1 MKIIITEKQN
11 LSLKRRLEEIDG
23 FVKVAL
29 ERINPEEYM
38 YHDYVDE
45 IVWQVLDEY
54 AGIYRPELFDDIE
67 NYVRDNYWKEIETYY
82 LERTK

>member
-1 MKIIITEKQN
+1 
-11 LSLKRRLEEIDG
+11 
-23 FVKVAL
+23 
-29 ERINPEEYM
+29 M